1 MNVLTDIHVNM
12 YKNYIHRHMQ
22 KERKT
27 YHMHTHSLQNKYL
40 FIIYGIARLVQ
51 DTKVIWLRRKSKHD
65 SKTSI
70 PKSMVSGGG
79 LGDDSKTPASIPE

>member
-1 MNVLTDIHVNM
+1 M
-12 YKNYIHRHMQ
+12 YRNYTQILMQ

-27 YHMHTHSLQNKYL
+27 YHIHTHSLQNKYL
-40 FIIYGIARLVQ
+40 FIIYSISKACTRHKSYLVE
-51 DTKVIWLRRKSKHD
+51 KKSKHD

-79 LGDDSKTPASIPE
+79 LGDDSKAPE